1 MSQRHQQ
8 SLKSYK
14 KCLLRRLSTMS
25 PPASPILSVQPTRAL
40 VDEKVKVLVEN
51 LPPGS
56 PVTLHSLHHSEDE
69 DYWEAFG
76 HYVSDFRGIVSGG
89 FSQVKSSV
97 RPRGLNTKMPQVSA
111 VVDIFLLV

>member
-1 MSQRHQQ
+1 
-8 SLKSYK
+8 
-14 KCLLRRLSTMS
+14 MS
-25 PPASPILSVQPTRAL
+25 PPTSPILSVQPTRAL
-40 VDEKVKVLVEN
+40 VDEKLKVVVEN

-76 HYVSDFRGIVSGG
+76 HYVSDFRGMVSGG
-89 FSQVKSSV
+89 FGLV
-97 RPRGLNTKMPQVSA
+97 GLNTKMPQIST

>member
-1 MSQRHQQ
+1 
-8 SLKSYK
+8 
-14 KCLLRRLSTMS
+14 MS
-25 PPASPILSVQPTRAL
+25 PPTSPILSVQPTRGL
-40 VDEKVKVLVEN
+40 VDEKLKVVVES

-76 HYVSDFRGIVSGG
+76 HYVSDFRGMVSGRFG
-89 FSQVKSSV
+89 LV
-97 RPRGLNTKMPQVSA
+97 GLNTKMRQMSA